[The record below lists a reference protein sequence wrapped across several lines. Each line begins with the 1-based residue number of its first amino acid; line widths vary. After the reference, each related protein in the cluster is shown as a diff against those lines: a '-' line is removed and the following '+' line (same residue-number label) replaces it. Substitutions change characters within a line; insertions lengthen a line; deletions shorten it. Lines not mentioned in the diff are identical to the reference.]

1 LTARPIEQIPVTLHV
16 KTKIKQGNDTESYE
30 LMAFGRLQKT
40 ENATFLRYNEE
51 MEVGNVATTIKLSPK
66 GALILRSGAIK
77 MRMNFSERQIL
88 PGTYQTPFGT
98 MQIETHTEKLSYL
111 SQPNISEGTV
121 DLIYNLTIQGSLAG
135 TYHMTITY
143 KEEGK

>member
-1 LTARPIEQIPVTLHV
+1 
-16 KTKIKQGNDTESYE
+16 
-30 LMAFGRLQKT
+30 MAFGRLQKT

-51 MEVGNVATTIKLSPK
+51 MEVGTVATTIKLSPK

-77 MRMNFSERQIL
+77 MRMNFSERQTL

-98 MQIETHTEKLSYL
+98 MQTETHTEKLSYL
-111 SQPNISEGTV
+111 SQPNINEGTV